1 MKQKIALKTKTNL
14 RKQINGKFN
23 NICSADGNKYKN
35 ITVEP
40 LFKAIKRPEAEI

>member
-1 MKQKIALKTKTNL
+1 MKHKIALKRL

-23 NICSADGNKYKN
+23 NIGGADGNKYKN

-40 LFKAIKRPEAEI
+40 LFKDYKKTSC